1 MISNKILIVIFFCFF
16 ASCAS
21 IPSLSKIEKIEG
33 VAKNQPEKEEISKQ
47 ASYIIHSMASASRR
61 LHDIA
66 WPIMKANIDVCI
78 SARINAF
85 GLMVADANDLQ
96 STFKPFFY
104 AASPSTIKNNSYS
117 NLPMIVS
124 VAQGSPADKVNIME
138 GDFIFSI
145 GAKLV
150 NNKNY
155 KNLLIEA
162 AEKGR
167 LEIGIKRLKKDL
179 IYNLS
184 SEVICGYPVQPMV
197 SPIPNAYADGSKIYI
212 TIATLDFIKD
222 DQEIAFLIS
231 HELAHNIVHY
241 NGKGLPEVDAKPIPI
256 NDKPSLQRVE
266 DLFIFQSGA
275 KETEAD
281 LLGVEYAIKGGFTQN
296 KVANYFRRLSI
307 YMPQLMEE
315 SIFRM
320 HPGNAK
326 RVTDIEKKLK
336 ILNNKHSD

>member
-1 MISNKILIVIFFCFF
+1 MISNKILIAICFCFF

-21 IPSLSKIEKIEG
+21 IPSLSKNEG
-33 VAKNQPEKEEISKQ
+33 TETNQIEKEEISKQ

-78 SARINAF
+78 SSRINAF
-85 GLMVADANDLQ
+85 GFMVADPNDLQ

-104 AASPSTIKNNSYS
+104 AASPSNVKNQDYSY
-117 NLPMIVS
+117 LPMIVS
-124 VAQGSPADKVNIME
+124 VAHESPANKANIME
-138 GDFIFSI
+138 GDVIFSI
-145 GAKLV
+145 DNKLV
-150 NNKNY
+150 NNQNY

-162 AEKGR
+162 TKRGR
-167 LEIGIKRLKKDL
+167 LEIGIKRLNRDL

-184 SEVICGYPVQPMV
+184 SELICGYPVQAMV

-241 NGKGLPEVDAKPIPI
+241 NGKGLSEVDAKPIPI
-256 NDKPSLQRVE
+256 NDKPSLQRVG

-281 LLGVEYAIKGGFTQN
+281 LLGVEYAIKGGFSQN
-296 KVANYFRRLSI
+296 KVVNYFRRLSI

-326 RVTDIEKKLK
+326 RVADIEKKLE
-336 ILNNKHSD
+336 ILKNKHSN